1 MPFPLCR
8 GSHWWLAHSVGTTA
22 APRPDLPTVWCLS
35 TRHCPHSQLL
45 LKGQSHLRT
54 PWWSNKI
61 ITLLNFNPWKRI
73 LISWKM
79 KGHTKHSWCPG
90 ISPQVQRSG
99 LSWTRRLLH
108 LLERTTS
115 RVTVIQTC
123 VWGRFFSKMS
133 EVSLSRQEKQ
143 FVVVVR
149 EKI

>member
-1 MPFPLCR
+1 MCVCV
-8 GSHWWLAHSVGTTA
+8 WL
-22 APRPDLPTVWCLS
+22 
-35 TRHCPHSQLL
+35 
-45 LKGQSHLRT
+45 
-54 PWWSNKI
+54 SNSS
-61 ITLLNFNPWKRI
+61 PWKFLVFHNSLLFQFLVIQFSFFFYCNACSMSSVIGQRRI